1 MNKLA
6 IGRFYQGTF
15 TATPEAQHY
24 TRAVHMQG
32 QEVLATV
39 RFSYAFGDPA
49 APPDAT
55 CGMAT
60 KFYLPNGQV
69 TDLIAL
75 SVPHF
80 PFHTPEE
87 VLDILPL
94 LRPDP
99 DLRSPA
105 ARGRAGRRRPR

>member
-39 RFSYAFGDPA
+39 RFSYAFGIQP
-49 APPDAT
+49 
-55 CGMAT
+55 
-60 KFYLPNGQV
+60 
-69 TDLIAL
+69 
-75 SVPHF
+75 
-80 PFHTPEE
+80 
-87 VLDILPL
+87 PL
-94 LRPDP
+94 LTLLAAWPP
-99 DLRSPA
+99 SFTCPTVRSLILSH
-105 ARGRAGRRRPR
+105 

>member
-60 KFYLPNGQV
+60 KFYLPNGQG
-69 TDLIAL
+69 T
-75 SVPHF
+75 SVAGKSSSIRERRP
-80 PFHTPEE
+80 T
-87 VLDILPL
+87 LPL
-94 LRPDP
+94 NPLDNPILIR
-99 DLRSPA
+99 
-105 ARGRAGRRRPR
+105 